1 MPVCDF
7 SPEWLT
13 WWEWDTVVFTGHL
26 PTVWDTVKHNLLQI
40 PVTCDWPS
48 GGKGAWEQPG
58 CGHLCVFL
66 FHMMWPLWDMLAFS
80 RQRKYCMVSWR
91 IPFFVSL
98 IYMKSILLNF
108 DFHIGVRLSNLW
120 YVTSRYSPP
129 LYKNKIVFL
138 ENENMPSEVKL
149 AQSSRDSL
157 E

>member
-1 MPVCDF
+1 
-7 SPEWLT
+7 
-13 WWEWDTVVFTGHL
+13 
-26 PTVWDTVKHNLLQI
+26 
-40 PVTCDWPS
+40 
-48 GGKGAWEQPG
+48 
-58 CGHLCVFL
+58 
-66 FHMMWPLWDMLAFS
+66 
-80 RQRKYCMVSWR
+80 
-91 IPFFVSL
+91 
-98 IYMKSILLNF
+98 MKSILLNF